1 MFAKS
6 VAEFLQNNGFGE
18 IDKDIFINTF
28 PSRANMPNAICVFDT
43 YSYKIRGRAR
53 NSASFNCR
61 IQVRNAKASKASE
74 IAFDMYN
81 LFEKGSIYDNNNKR
95 FMTRPLNP
103 PNFYKFDDA
112 NRANWM
118 LNVTGVT
125 HNY

>member
-6 VAEFLQNNGFGE
+6 TAEFLESNGFGE

-28 PSRANMPNAICVFDT
+28 PSRANVPNGICVFDT

-61 IQVRNAKASKASE
+61 IQVRNAKSAEASKM
-74 IAFDMYN
+74 AFAIYN
-81 LFEKGSIYDNNNKR
+81 LLEKGSIYDKNGKR

-103 PNFYKFDDA
+103 PSFQKFDDA
-112 NRANWM
+112 NRANWT
-118 LNVTGVT
+118 LSVTGVT

>member
-6 VAEFLQNNGFGE
+6 VAEFLENNGFGE
-18 IDKDIFINTF
+18 IDKNIFINTF
-28 PSRANMPNAICVFDT
+28 PSRANVPNSLCVFDT

-61 IQVRNAKASKASE
+61 IQVRDNKSANASRK
-74 IAFDMYN
+74 AFDIYN
-81 LFEKGSIYDNNNKR
+81 LLEQGSIYDNNGKR

-103 PNFYKFDDA
+103 PTFQKFDGN
-112 NRANWM
+112 NRAYWI
-118 LNVTGVT
+118 LSVTGVS